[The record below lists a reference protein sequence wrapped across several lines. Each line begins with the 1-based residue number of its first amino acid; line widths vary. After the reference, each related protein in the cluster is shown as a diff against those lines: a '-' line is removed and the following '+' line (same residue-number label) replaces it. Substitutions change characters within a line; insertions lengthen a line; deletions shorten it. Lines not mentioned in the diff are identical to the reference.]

1 MRKFNLFNWLG
12 KKVSTAEI
20 STIITE
26 KLDQLA
32 IKELALHIGVSY
44 IANTLSKCEFKTYQ
58 NGQEARGRLWYLLNV
73 SPNPNENSS
82 QLINKFIEKYYYEN
96 EALLMLHNDKLYCA
110 DSFHCDDSDPIKG
123 YVYHNVAFGNKQLKS
138 KYKAE
143 DIFHFKLENDNVKAL
158 IDSVYTQYEEIIDLA
173 VKTFKRTNGKKY
185 KLLLESIQA
194 GDERFNQIFKESL
207 EAQLQDFIKND
218 NAIYPRY
225 KGTDLVEFSTTTPT
239 NTNDII
245 AMRKET
251 FEVVAQALK
260 IPLSMMYGNITNMS
274 EIVQVFLSICIDPLA
289 DMIGE
294 ELTRKYYTFE
304 DWQAGNYI
312 KVDTS
317 CINHIDILEVA
328 DKADKAIASGIC
340 NIDDL
345 RNRLGLAPLNTNF
358 SKTHFITKNY
368 EPAERIL
375 KNEKEV
381 SE

>member
-304 DWQAGNYI
+304 EWQAGNYI